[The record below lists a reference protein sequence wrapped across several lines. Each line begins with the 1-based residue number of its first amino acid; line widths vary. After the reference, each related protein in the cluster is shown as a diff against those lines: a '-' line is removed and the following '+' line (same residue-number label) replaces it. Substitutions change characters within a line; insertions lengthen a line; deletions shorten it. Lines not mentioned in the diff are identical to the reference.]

1 MIAPEMR
8 GPDDLRRRGPFF
20 TNRDPEM
27 KMGRAYLL
35 YQALPVA
42 SDRTDPKRSH
52 VEVYHL

>member
-35 YQALPVA
+35 
-42 SDRTDPKRSH
+42 H
-52 VEVYHL
+52 

>member
-1 MIAPEMR
+1 MESAVQGGIPMIAPEMR

-35 YQALPVA
+35 Y
-42 SDRTDPKRSH
+42 
-52 VEVYHL
+52 